1 MSNTRNNLVDNLIY
15 DLYLERRIREYCLT
29 KLESKLSNIREL
41 WSIYEMELRKEALKN
56 SDIITKEEAYNNF
69 LNKKDVSQLQNGG
82 SKRLSEIVSV
92 GSILKEKRQD
102 TYVKVVRKDEHYIY
116 ISYYDIET
124 KQTSQEIIRLEKW
137 MIDGGYEKYITS
149 MPNTYSG
156 ASKSKTKKTKRF
168 KRRNNRKSRGKTMK
182 KHRN

>member
-29 KLESKLSNIREL
+29 KLESKVSNIRDL
-41 WSIYEMELRKEALKN
+41 WSTYEIELRKEALKN
-56 SDIITKEEAYNNF
+56 SDIITGEEAYNNF
-69 LNKKDVSQLQNGG
+69 LNKKDASQEQKGG
-82 SKRLSEIVSV
+82 SRLLSDIVSV
-92 GSILKEKRQD
+92 GSILKAKRQD
-102 TYVKVVRKDEHYIY
+102 IYVKVVRKDEHYIY

-124 KQTSQEIIRLEKW
+124 KQTSQEIIRHEKW
-137 MIDGGYEKYITS
+137 MIDASYEKYITP

-156 ASKSKTKKTKRF
+156 ASKSKTKKTKRIK
-168 KRRNNRKSRGKTMK
+168 KRNKKKSRRKTMK